1 MHDDEDGNHL
11 PPIIPPKRNAGRR
24 PTDVNGTIEV
34 GTHQNR
40 VPQGQPPVRQS
51 AGPPRPP
58 VITPQRNIDHDRQQ
72 PPPPMYPPR
81 SGGQSSA
88 HTVPGN
94 GYQNTSRPQGQQSH
108 QGSHPSRP
116 GGPGGPQGGAAVQ
129 SAGGPNWR
137 RLSLIMVLVLVFVPL
152 LWFIGLGFW
161 ANGKIEHIPAL
172 SDKENTPGRTYL
184 LAGSDSRAD
193 GTINDGG
200 PMDSRADTIMLLHV
214 PDSGPSALISIPR
227 DSYVD
232 IPGYGGNKINA
243 AYALGGPELMVETV
257 ENLTNMKVD
266 HFVEIGF
273 GGVAGIVEAVG
284 GVELCLDYDVNDE
297 LSGLVWTSGC
307 QEVDGMTALAFSRM
321 RYSDP
326 QGDIGRAERQ
336 RQVISAITQKVK
348 NPALVFQPKKQ
359 VDLITA
365 GLSAVSVDNDTSA
378 IDLARLAI
386 DFKNATGPKG
396 ITGTPPIAN
405 LDYRSGGVGSAV
417 LLDPDKTPKFFSDIA
432 AGKLEPGVVGG
443 L

>member
-11 PPIIPPKRNAGRR
+11 PPIIPPKRNASRR

-34 GTHQNR
+34 GSHQNR
-40 VPQGQPPVRQS
+40 PTQGQQPGQPT
-51 AGPPRPP
+51 RPP
-58 VITPQRNIDHDRQQ
+58 VISPQRNSDHGRQQ
-72 PPPPMYPPR
+72 PPPPTYPPR
-81 SGGQSSA
+81 SGGQPTP
-88 HTVPGN
+88 HTIPGN
-94 GYQNTSRPQGQQSH
+94 GYQKTPRPQAHLGQRTDA
-108 QGSHPSRP
+108 PR
-116 GGPGGPQGGAAVQ
+116 GPRGPQGGGAI
-129 SAGGPNWR
+129 SNTGGPNWR

-161 ANGKIEHIPAL
+161 ANGKIQHLSAL

-232 IPGYGGNKINA
+232 IPGHGSNKINA
-243 AYALGGPELMVETV
+243 AYTLGGPELMVETV
-257 ENLTNMKVD
+257 EELTKLKVD

-273 GGVAGIVEAVG
+273 GGVTGIVEAVG
-284 GVELCLDYDVNDE
+284 RVELCLDYDVNDE

-307 QEVDGMTALAFSRM
+307 HEVDGITALAFSRM

-348 NPALVFQPKKQ
+348 NPALIFQPKKQ
-359 VDLITA
+359 VELISA
-365 GLSAVSVDNDTSA
+365 GLSAVSVDNDTSVV
-378 IDLARLAI
+378 DLARLAI

-405 LDYRSGGVGSAV
+405 LDYRPGGVGSAV
-417 LLDPDKTPKFFSDIA
+417 RLDPDRTPKFFADIA
-432 AGKLEPGVVGG
+432 TGKLEPGVVGG